1 MDTDLDLMND
11 GSRGTSHQRFLCSAM
26 NFRDMFIKC
35 LSDRRVSSL
44 WLPRKLKCLWW
55 DQLFGGGGALLSL
68 LSPVAPKNSVI
79 MFCPICEL
87 LLMVIN
93 LIHFLCQFP
102 KLKKYCWE
110 FLHHNHS
117 PPLPHL
123 PVSQSSPWQL
133 PISEGLAEP
142 ARLCVWRTPQ
152 SGAGGAH
159 MEQCPSP
166 PCLPPPP
173 SPQKTCLP
181 GCASSARF

>member
-1 MDTDLDLMND
+1 
-11 GSRGTSHQRFLCSAM
+11 
-26 NFRDMFIKC
+26 
-35 LSDRRVSSL
+35 
-44 WLPRKLKCLWW
+44 
-55 DQLFGGGGALLSL
+55 
-68 LSPVAPKNSVI
+68 

-123 PVSQSSPWQL
+123 PVSQSLPWQL

-142 ARLCVWRTPQ
+142 ARLCVWRVPQ

-173 SPQKTCLP
+173 SPKKLACLDVPAVPVFNPTVTLVISWWKRGTAITKPGPSFCMLLWLP
-181 GCASSARF
+181 GPASICQDGDLLFSLFF